1 MHSYQH
7 SPVKSQQH
15 PIIQADMDEYKRFAT
30 LHGYEGN
37 QQTEHFEVVS
47 KAVGVSTFP
56 DAQSTP
62 YLSPLSGPR
71 LDRLLINGDRAE
83 QKPTDGRQSMDETL
97 PFYTRHLIS
106 PHPSPLSTSGPLC
119 SLFRTTTSPS

>member
-47 KAVGVSTFP
+47 KAVGDNASFNQPHLTLNIIVDASSWDVLSSPIFP
-56 DAQSTP
+56 FTVMPEITGDLCPTHIDCKFRALPIGSNNV
-62 YLSPLSGPR
+62 LSGR
-71 LDRLLINGDRAE
+71 VGEIAQD
-83 QKPTDGRQSMDETL
+83 
-97 PFYTRHLIS
+97 
-106 PHPSPLSTSGPLC
+106 
-119 SLFRTTTSPS
+119 